1 MLFRSGVAGLVGF
14 KAETEVYGVVIEL
27 ELALLYGFNAQQVL
41 REVQERV
48 SSQIEEYTSVNVM
61 AVNVK
66 ARRVVHVQTPAKG
79 VPQVRSNP

>member
-1 MLFRSGVAGLVGF
+1 VRGVGGLVGF
-14 KAETEVYGVVIEL
+14 KVDNEVYGVVIEL

-66 ARRVVHVQTPAKG
+66 ARRVVHAQMMPKG
-79 VPQVRSNP
+79 GQQVRSNP